1 MDRQQAKHIIKETFE
16 NPFHKGRFVRFVKN
30 LLNSFDE
37 TKAFHA
43 RGYVKEEFKKT
54 ESIVKTYERIG
65 TFTDFEGN
73 KIDLLIV
80 YLEKNNSIEIAR
92 TTLRNFVASY
102 LKKRGEKDAALVA
115 FVSPDKEDWRFSLVK
130 MDYKFEQTKT
140 GRIKVKKNLH
150 LHGDGHSLW
159 VKK

>member
-1 MDRQQAKHIIKETFE
+1 MDKQQAQNIIKDTFE
-16 NPFHKGRFVRFVKN
+16 NPFDKERFVGFVKN
-30 LLNSFDE
+30 LLNTFDE

-54 ESIVKTYERIG
+54 AGIIKTYERVG
-65 TFTDFEGN
+65 TFTDIEGN

-102 LKKRGEKDAALVA
+102 LKKRGEKDAALAA
-115 FVSPDKEDWRFSLVK
+115 FVSPNEEDWRFSLVK
-130 MDYKFEQTKT
+130 MDYRFEEGKN
-140 GRIKVKKNLH
+140 GRAKVK
-150 LHGDGHSLW
+150 
-159 VKK
+159 